1 MFVIEREGHM
11 GFYWDGERKIFL
23 EKETVIFPSRSSCL
37 EYLEKI
43 HGREK
48 AVDLIVTMKENK
60 GKLYSF

>member
-1 MFVIEREGHM
+1 MFIIERGGHM
-11 GFYWDGERKIFL
+11 GLWWTEEKEIFL
-23 EKETVIFPSRSSCL
+23 EKETIVFPSRSSCL